1 MAEISEKQARRV
13 CEVFG
18 INPDKIA
25 WDVRAVLAS
34 ALVPSAGDTAAL
46 FNSGAPAWRIV
57 QRAAAEAEEKKP

>member
-1 MAEISEKQARRV
+1 MPEKLTEAQARAI
-13 CEVFG
+13 CKAFG

-34 ALVPSAGDTAAL
+34 SLTGKDEAAAL

-57 QRAAAEAEEKKP
+57 QRAAEEEKP